1 MARNILIFAAHGD
14 DEIVGMGG
22 TLLKC
27 LDEGNQVIEVI
38 FTQGSMSHPH
48 FKEEVIVGIRKKEM
62 QKIADKIGIKEVI
75 YFDLKDLQ
83 LQEQIKKP
91 AVKVRIKRIIERYNP
106 EKIFTLSSSETH
118 PDHRAV
124 NEVILKVADSLKQK
138 YPVYTFHIWTTPS
151 LKNAPI
157 IYMDISKYFWKKIK
171 LMKQHRSQW
180 LMMYY
185 QQILPVIFRACFY
198 GIKNNCKYAEKFEK
212 VR

>member
-1 MARNILIFAAHGD
+1 MPKNLLIFAAHGD

-22 TLLKC
+22 ALLKY
-27 LDEGNQVIEVI
+27 LDEGSQIIEVI

-91 AVKVRIKRIIERYNP
+91 QVKARIKGVIEKYKP
-106 EKIFTLSSSETH
+106 EKIFTLASSETH

-124 NEVILKVADSLKQK
+124 NEIVLKAVDSLKQK

-151 LKNAPI
+151 LENHPI
-157 IYMDISKYFWKKIK
+157 IYVDISKYFWKKIR

-185 QQILPVIFRACFY
+185 QQILPVIFRARFY
-198 GIKNNCKYAEKFEK
+198 GIKNNCRYAEKFEK

>member
-1 MARNILIFAAHGD
+1 MAKNILVFAPHMD
-14 DEIVGMGG
+14 DDVIGMGG
-22 TLLKC
+22 TLLKYVK
-27 LDEGNQVIEVI
+27 EKHNIIEII
-38 FTQGSMSHPH
+38 FSKGEKTHPH

-157 IYMDISKYFWKKIK
+157 IYMDISKYFWKKIR

-185 QQILPVIFRACFY
+185 QQILPVIFRARFY
-198 GIKNNCKYAEKFEK
+198 GIKNNCRYAEKFEK